1 MINIP
6 ALIAL
11 LIYVFLAL
19 ICLVMALKTFSS
31 KKFLPFH
38 EKAADRTWE
47 SIDNPL
53 QIVIITL
60 LRISGLGFF
69 TVFLFLIVFPV
80 VNYLKPVYTFEYL
93 IPIIPFVFCL
103 GLFIFN
109 YSLFRKTKVNTP
121 WKGALFS
128 MILIIVAFCLSLL

>member
-1 MINIP
+1 MIHIP

-11 LIYVFLAL
+11 LIYFFLAL
-19 ICLVMALKTFSS
+19 ICLVMALKTFTS
-31 KKFLPFH
+31 KKYLPFH
-38 EKAADRTWE
+38 EKAAGRLWE
-47 SIDNPL
+47 TIDNPL

-69 TVFLFLIVFPV
+69 TVFLFLLVFPLL
-80 VNYLKPVYTFEYL
+80 NYLNPIYKLEYL

-128 MILIIVAFCLSLL
+128 MILTIIAFSLSLL